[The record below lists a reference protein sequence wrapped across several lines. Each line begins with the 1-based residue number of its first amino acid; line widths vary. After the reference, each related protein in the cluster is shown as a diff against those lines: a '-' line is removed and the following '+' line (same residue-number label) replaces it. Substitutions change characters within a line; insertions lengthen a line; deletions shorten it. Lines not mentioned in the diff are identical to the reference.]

1 MKVFQRFNACLKKPN
16 HENTHNFSPKLQI
29 TPAGLMLISFF
40 ILIVLGALLLLLPG
54 MTIKPISIVDA
65 LFTSTSA
72 SCVTGLTVLGTGSD
86 FTFLGQIVILSLMQI
101 GGISIL
107 AFSTFFAAFFA
118 SSRIGVKQQHLLKD
132 FFSTSTITDS
142 ISMLREIIIAT
153 FLIEIIGVISLYI
166 YWNSTGLFANNSENI
181 FYSVFHAV
189 SAFTNAGLC
198 LWDESF
204 MHEAVAK
211 SYFPQVVIMCL
222 IVFGGMGFIFLHD
235 MFSPKQIKER
245 HIHKWRKLSPSTKI
259 VLFTTLII
267 IVSGAIIFF
276 LLEKNNSLKTHCNG
290 FGDSVFASVFQIV
303 TSRSAGFNSMDVG
316 TFSVPAL
323 LLIMMVMF
331 IGASPG
337 STGGGIKTSTA
348 FVIVKS
354 VAATIRGKN
363 SIEFQKKTI
372 PFEIVDK
379 AYSIV
384 LMSLLIIFISVF
396 TFSIVEPQLPFL
408 TSLFECVSSFS
419 ICGLSMGSTP
429 ELSDAGKIILIINMY
444 IGRIGT
450 LSIAFALAR
459 RIKQAKHQYPNTYFM
474 VG

>member
-1 MKVFQRFNACLKKPN
+1 MIVFQRFNMRFKRQSPEAASRF
-16 HENTHNFSPKLQI
+16 FSKLQL
-29 TPAGLMLISFF
+29 TPAGLMLLSFF
-40 ILIVLGALLLLLPG
+40 ILIALGTLLLLLPG
-54 MTIKPISIVDA
+54 MTYKEISLVDA

-86 FTFLGQIVILSLMQI
+86 FTFWGQLVILSLMQI

-118 SSRIGVKQQHLLKD
+118 ASRIGIKQQHLLKD

-142 ISMLREIIIAT
+142 ISMLREILLAT
-153 FLIEIIGVISLYI
+153 LLIEVIGVISLSI
-166 YWNSTGLFANNSENI
+166 YWYSTGLFASNSENI

-189 SAFTNAGLC
+189 SAFTNAGFC

-204 MHEAVAK
+204 MHEAVSN
-211 SYFPQVVIMCL
+211 SYFPQIVIMFL
-222 IVFGGMGFIFLHD
+222 IVTGGMGFIFLHD
-235 MFSPKQIKER
+235 VFSPKQIKER
-245 HIHKWRKLSPSTKI
+245 HIHKWRRLSPSTKI
-259 VLFTTLII
+259 VFYTTLVII
-267 IVSGAIIFF
+267 ICGSIIFF
-276 LLEKNNSLKTHCNG
+276 FLEKKNTLSILGKN

-303 TSRSAGFNSMDVG
+303 TSRSAGFNALEVS

-323 LLIMMVMF
+323 LLIMVVMF

-348 FVIVKS
+348 FVLFKS

-396 TFSIVEPQLPFL
+396 AFSMAEPQLPLL

-419 ICGLSMGSTP
+419 ICGLSMGCTP
-429 ELSDAGKIILIINMY
+429 ELSNAGKLILIVNMY

>member
-1 MKVFQRFNACLKKPN
+1 MTVFQRFNVRFKNQCP
-16 HENTHNFSPKLQI
+16 ENSKNFFSKLQI
-29 TPAGLMLISFF
+29 TPAGLILISFF
-40 ILIVLGALLLLLPG
+40 ILIAVGTFLLILPG
-54 MTIKPISIVDA
+54 MTYKEISFVDA

-72 SCVTGLTVLGTGSD
+72 SCVTGLTVWGTGSD
-86 FTFLGQIVILSLMQI
+86 FTFWGQVVILSLMQI

-107 AFSTFFAAFFA
+107 AFSTFFAGFFA
-118 SSRIGVKQQHLLKD
+118 SSRMGILQQHLLKD

-153 FLIEIIGVISLYI
+153 ILIEIVGVISLYL
-166 YWNSTGLFANNSENI
+166 YWNSTGLFSTHPENI
-181 FYSVFHAV
+181 FFSVFHAV
-189 SAFTNAGLC
+189 SAFTNAGFC

-204 MHEAVAK
+204 MHEAMTN
-211 SYFPQVVIMCL
+211 SHFPQVVIMVL
-222 IVFGGMGFIFLHD
+222 IVTGGMGFIFLHD
-235 MFSPKQIKER
+235 VFSPKQIKER
-245 HIHKWRKLSPSTKI
+245 HIHKWRRFTLGTKVVFYTTFVII
-259 VLFTTLII
+259 VLG
-267 IVSGAIIFF
+267 SAIFYF
-276 LLEKNNSLKTHCNG
+276 LEKNNSLINLSSVGET
-290 FGDSVFASVFQIV
+290 VFASVFQIV
-303 TSRSAGFNSMDVG
+303 TSRSAGFNALEVG

-323 LLIMMVMF
+323 LLIMVVMF

-348 FVIVKS
+348 FVLFKS
-354 VAATIRGKN
+354 VTATIRGKN

-372 PFEIVDK
+372 PFEIVNK

-384 LMSLLIIFISVF
+384 ITSLFIILISVF
-396 TFSIVEPQLPFL
+396 AFSMAEPQLPFL

-419 ICGLSMGSTP
+419 ICGLSMGCTP
-429 ELSDAGKIILIINMY
+429 ELSDTGKIILVMNMY